1 LIAFAPLDMAI
12 QSKPGGFDFFYL
24 FNPIFFMV
32 VGMAAVKFAIEMEED
47 DEEPSSSQAPAL
59 LG

>member
-1 LIAFAPLDMAI
+1 MAI